1 MSVSKRI
8 LANLPALRR
17 FSRALFGSQVT
28 GDAQVERVLHVLLD
42 HPERINDTMDLR
54 VILYRHLLK
63 FAAGEVAEN
72 GSTQRLDRLV
82 QRRLADL
89 APQHRVAF
97 LLRWR
102 DYRLR
107 PSPRSWTALKKLST
121 SCWCAARRKS
131 RKDWLPTF

>member
-17 FSRALFGSQVT
+17 FARALFGSQVT

-89 APQHRVAF
+89 APQHRSRIISGRSYAPCMTKFSSNRSLIAF
-97 LLRWR
+97 LN
-102 DYRLR
+102 
-107 PSPRSWTALKKLST
+107 
-121 SCWCAARRKS
+121 C
-131 RKDWLPTF
+131 